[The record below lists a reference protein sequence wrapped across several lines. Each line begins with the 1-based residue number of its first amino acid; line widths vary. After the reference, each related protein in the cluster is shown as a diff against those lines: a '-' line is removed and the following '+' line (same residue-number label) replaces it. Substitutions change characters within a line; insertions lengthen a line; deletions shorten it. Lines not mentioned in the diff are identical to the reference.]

1 MALPKIQQPLFELTV
16 PSTGKQIQFRPFVVR
31 EEKLLL
37 IAQQS
42 EDDKDVIRAIKQII
56 NNCVVT
62 DIDVDTLATFDLE
75 YIFLKIRAKSV
86 NNVVKLSYRDN
97 EDDNLYEFELNLD
110 EVEITQSRKADKKIK
125 ISDDVGIVMRYPQA
139 SITEEMGDFDNEVD
153 LMMFFVKKCIETIYD
168 DENVYPASE
177 ATDKELEEFIDSLD
191 VTTFDKIKEFFESM
205 PKLYHKFEY
214 TNELGNSRTIELTT
228 LRDFFT
234 WG

>member
-16 PSTGKQIQFRPFVVR
+16 PSTGKQIQFRPFVVK

-42 EDDKDVIRAIKQII
+42 EDDKDVLRAIKQII
-56 NNCVVT
+56 NNCVVSN
-62 DIDVDTLATFDLE
+62 IDVDTLATFDLE

-86 NNVVKLSYRDN
+86 NNVVKLAYRDN

-110 EVEITQSRKADKKIK
+110 NVEIVQSKKVDTKIK
-125 ISDDVGIVMRYPQA
+125 ISDQVGIVMKYPQA
-139 SITEEMGDFDNEVD
+139 SITEEITEFDNEVD

-168 DENVYPASE
+168 EDNVYPTNE
-177 ATDKELEEFIDSLD
+177 ATDEELDDFIDSLD
-191 VTTFDKIKEFFESM
+191 VATFDKIKEFFESM
-205 PKLYHKFEY
+205 PRLYHKFEY
-214 TNELGNSRTIELTT
+214 VNELGNNRTIELTT